1 MSVVFTSKFA
11 WSQKATVCWPVWGK
25 ACYLSISS
33 VSSSSSLLTDDVRAL
48 PSAQKWASVLL
59 SCTWELNYCG
69 ITHSP
74 SITTHSVFL
83 SPPVLWS
90 SRSPRPLVCRFVFF
104 SSSLPSFLRPLSHH
118 FPPSV
123 CCRVSRVSGWCAG
136 IFSRTKTATHIL
148 SVTLSRGS
156 AVV

>member
-1 MSVVFTSKFA
+1 MSVVFTSKFLVSKSHCLLA
-11 WSQKATVCWPVWGK
+11 SLRQG
-25 ACYLSISS
+25 YLSISS
-33 VSSSSSLLTDDVRAL
+33 ISSSSPLLTDDVTAL

-59 SCTWELNYCG
+59 SCTWELNYPG

-74 SITTHSVFL
+74 SVTTHSVFL

-90 SRSPRPLVCRFVFF
+90 SCSPQPLVCRFLIF
-104 SSSLPSFLRPLSHH
+104 SSSFPSFLGPFSHPF

-123 CCRVSRVSGWCAG
+123 CRRVSRVSGWCAG

>member
-1 MSVVFTSKFA
+1 MFVVFTSRFLLSKSHCLLA
-11 WSQKATVCWPVWGK
+11 SLRQG
-25 ACYLSISS
+25 YLSISS
-33 VSSSSSLLTDDVRAL
+33 VSSSSPLLTDDVTAL

-59 SCTWELNYCG
+59 LCTWELNYPG

-74 SITTHSVFL
+74 SITNHSVFL

-90 SRSPRPLVCRFVFF
+90 SRSPRPLVCC
-104 SSSLPSFLRPLSHH
+104 SSFPSFLRPLCHPF

-123 CCRVSRVSGWCAG
+123 CRGVSESVSGWCAG

-148 SVTLSRGS
+148 SVTLSRGP